1 MKVSELK
8 IILNAIELPDDNI
21 PIKVKL
27 EFDDGNYTV
36 RNIVSFRE
44 YSDCLILN
52 AEKD

>member
-8 IILNAIELPDDNI
+8 TILNAIELPTDNI

-27 EFDDGNYTV
+27 EFDDGSYTI

-44 YSDCLILN
+44 YSDCIVLN